1 MNPKDLVNN
10 LLTVLLLPLG
20 MGVAGVALRGH
31 FGVALVVYALALL
44 IAWLARPETSVW
56 VAQETLPRAMQ
67 AGCRRAFL
75 LLILTT
81 LNVLGSCPT
90 WFLGLMISAT
100 LMQWTV
106 YLVIRPSRLAP
117 PLLPEISL
125 WNRFAQAAIPGIF
138 LADMLLTQRFP
149 GNFRFSETFHL
160 AGYAFL
166 ASLKMLQLAHDFY
179 RMRRAVSFW
188 VRALALQPR

>member
-20 MGVAGVALRGH
+20 MAVAAVAMRGH
-31 FGVALVVYALALL
+31 FGIALGIYTLALA
-44 IAWLARPETSVW
+44 IAWLGRPETSLW
-56 VAQETLPRAMQ
+56 VAQETFPRAIQ
-67 AGCRRAFL
+67 AGCRRTFL
-75 LLILTT
+75 LLVLTT
-81 LNVLGSCPT
+81 LNALGSCPT

-106 YLVIRPSRLAP
+106 YLVIRPARLSP

-125 WNRFAQAAIPGIF
+125 WNRVAQAAIPGIF
-138 LADMLLTQRFP
+138 FADMLLTQRFP
-149 GNFRFSETFHL
+149 ANFRFSETFHL

-166 ASLKMLQLAHDFY
+166 ASMQVLQLAHDFY

-188 VRALALQPR
+188 VRAIALQPR

>member
-1 MNPKDLVNN
+1 MNPKEMVSN

-20 MGVAGVALRGH
+20 MGIAAVALRGH
-31 FGVALVVYALALL
+31 FATALGVYALAL
-44 IAWLARPETSVW
+44 IVAWLGRPETSLW
-56 VAQETLPRAMQ
+56 VAQETFPRAIQ
-67 AGCRRAFL
+67 AGCRRTFL

-81 LNVLGSCPT
+81 LNALGSCPT
-90 WFLGLMISAT
+90 WFLGLMISVT

-106 YLVIRPSRLAP
+106 YLVIRPSRLSP

-125 WNRFAQAAIPGIF
+125 WNRVAQAAIPAIF
-138 LADMLLTQRFP
+138 LADSLLIQRFP

-166 ASLKMLQLAHDFY
+166 ASLQVLQLAHDFF